1 MKSTILNKSKLVNS
15 VFSEVYKRYDFMNDI
30 MSLGIHRV
38 WKEKFIDWMN
48 PQPNTKL
55 IDVAS
60 GTGDI
65 AKLFFS
71 KTDKTG
77 QITCIEPN
85 KLMLQEGEKKLKKY
99 ENIKWINASA
109 EKIPVKD
116 NSFDYYSI
124 SYGIRNVS
132 DIDITLKEAFR
143 ILKPGGRFMCLEF
156 SKIDNEFLNYLYKQY
171 SKTIPFI
178 GKLVVGSDKPY
189 KYLIESIEKFYNQEQ
204 LAELIIDNGF
214 SNVEYRNV
222 SNGISTI
229 HSGWK
234 V

>member
-132 DIDITLKEAFR
+132 DINTTLKEALR

-171 SKTIPFI
+171 SKTIPFL
-178 GKLVVGSDKPY
+178 GKLVVGSDEPY

-204 LAELIIDNGF
+204 LAKLIIDNGF

-234 V
+234 I

>member
-1 MKSTILNKSKLVNS
+1 MKNTILNKSKLVNS

-132 DIDITLKEAFR
+132 DINTTLKEALR

-171 SKTIPFI
+171 SKTIPFL
-178 GKLVVGSDKPY
+178 GKLVVGSDEPY

-204 LAELIIDNGF
+204 LAKLIIDNGF

-234 V
+234 I

>member
-1 MKSTILNKSKLVNS
+1 MKNTILDKNKLVNS
-15 VFSEVYKRYDFMNDI
+15 VFSKVHKKYDFMNDI
-30 MSLGIHRV
+30 MSLGIHRI

-48 PQPNTKL
+48 PQANTKL

-65 AKLFFS
+65 AKLFFI
-71 KTDKTG
+71 KTNKTG

-85 KLMLQEGEKKLKKY
+85 KLMLQQGEKKLKKY
-99 ENIKWINASA
+99 ESIKWINASA

-132 DIDITLKEAFR
+132 DIGASLKEAFR
-143 ILKPGGRFMCLEF
+143 VLKPGGRFMCLEF
-156 SKIDNEFLNYLYKQY
+156 SKIDNEFLDYLYRQY

-178 GKLVVGSDKPY
+178 GKLIVGSDEPY
-189 KYLIESIEKFYNQEQ
+189 RYLIESIEKFYNQEQ
-204 LAELIIDNGF
+204 FAELIVDNGF

-222 SNGISTI
+222 SNGISSI

-234 V
+234 I

>member
-65 AKLFFS
+65 AKLFFN
-71 KTDKTG
+71 KTGKTG

-132 DIDITLKEAFR
+132 DINTTLKEALR

-171 SKTIPFI
+171 SKTIPFL
-178 GKLVVGSDKPY
+178 GKLVVGSDEPY

-204 LAELIIDNGF
+204 LAKLIIDNGF

-234 V
+234 I

>member
-1 MKSTILNKSKLVNS
+1 MKNTILNKSKLVNS

-71 KTDKTG
+71 KTGKTG

-85 KLMLQEGEKKLKKY
+85 KLMLKEGEKKLKKY
-99 ENIKWINASA
+99 ESIKWINASA

>member
-65 AKLFFS
+65 AKLFFN
-71 KTDKTG
+71 KTGKTG

-99 ENIKWINASA
+99 ESIKWINASA